1 MQQITAIYGSPRLEG
16 NTATLLRQA
25 VAGARSQGVAVKEI
39 FLRDLK
45 MSPCLEI
52 YGCKRDGECA
62 IHDDFQP
69 VRDAILAADGI
80 MLASPIFFYAVSAQ
94 VKVLMDRFQSQ
105 WVKKHWIEGLPMG
118 KSRTLRKGLF
128 LAAGATHGKKLFDGA
143 LLSVKYFFDVLDTEL
158 SDYRFFRGLDYAE
171 DIRAHPEFQSD
182 ARRAGAD
189 LARALSAV

>member
-1 MQQITAIYGSPRLEG
+1 MHQITAIYGSPRHEG

-25 VAGARSQGVAVKEI
+25 ITGARSQGAAVKEI

-52 YGCKRDGECA
+52 YGCKDDGECA

-118 KSRTLRKGLF
+118 KSYALRKGLF

-171 DIRAHPEFQSD
+171 DIHAHPDFQSE
-182 ARRAGAD
+182 ARQAGAD
-189 LARALSAV
+189 LARALSAA

>member
-1 MQQITAIYGSPRLEG
+1 MHQITAIYGSPRREG

-25 VAGARSQGVAVKEI
+25 VEGARSQGAAVKEI

-52 YGCKRDGECA
+52 YGCKHDGECA

-94 VKVLMDRFQSQ
+94 VKILMDRFQSQ
-105 WVKKHWIEGLPMG
+105 WVLKHWIEGLPMG
-118 KSRTLRKGLF
+118 KSRALRKGLF
-128 LAAGATHGKKLFDGA
+128 LAAGATQGKKLFDGA

-158 SDYRFFRGLDYAE
+158 SDYRFFRGLDFAE
-171 DIRAHPEFQSD
+171 DILAHPDFQTE
-182 ARRAGAD
+182 ARQAGEE
-189 LARALSAV
+189 LARALTAA